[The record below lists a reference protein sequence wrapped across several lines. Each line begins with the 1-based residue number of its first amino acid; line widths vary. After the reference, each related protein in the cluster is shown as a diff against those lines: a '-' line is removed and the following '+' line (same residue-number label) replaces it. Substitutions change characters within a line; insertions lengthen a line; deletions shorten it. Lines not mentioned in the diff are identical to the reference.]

1 MGENRFSNN
10 NVYVGTFLND
20 KPHGDGKL
28 LMTSGVIFEGIFEN
42 GACSS
47 VGKLLYP
54 NGDIY
59 YG

>member
-1 MGENRFSNN
+1 MYS
-10 NVYVGTFLND
+10 GTFLND

-28 LMTSGVIFEGIFEN
+28 LMVTGVIFEGKFEN

-47 VGKLLYP
+47 IGKLLFP